1 MENFKRNSEND
12 PGTSFKTEVNRHAEC
27 GYPIFKFTHGVA
39 ENRLEFYV
47 DRDCMKKFGLTDL
60 TDDSTKSSTTHF

>member
-12 PGTSFKTEVNRHAEC
+12 PGTSFKTEINRHAEC

-47 DRDCMKKFGLTDL
+47 D
-60 TDDSTKSSTTHF
+60 